1 MTPKTSKK
9 IDYERLVAQETLILE
24 ATETIV
30 DLLEQQR
37 MTRQELAAR
46 LGKSKGFVSQLL
58 SGERNMTLRT
68 LADLGYVLGQRFAL
82 TTYASEEDRQLG
94 EGEHGRHAD
103 DEKPADQESRA
114 DTPVEAVE
122 EWKHA
127 PGGADAHEYAL
138 AA

>member
-1 MTPKTSKK
+1 MSPKTSRK

-30 DLLEQQR
+30 DLLEQQHI
-37 MTRQELAAR
+37 TRQELAAR

-68 LADLGYVLGQRFAL
+68 LSDLGYVLGQRFAL
-82 TTYASEEDRQLG
+82 TAYTADEDRQLG
-94 EGEHGRHAD
+94 EGVDDGHPG
-103 DEKPADQESRA
+103 DEKPAAQESRA